1 MTTIKIT
8 ELQYNRLFRPK
19 QNNIIIS
26 EQQYNRLFSLI
37 NESKQSKNISK
48 ARKTVETLS
57 PGSNPQ
63 QIIDAI
69 RHDIPNARLNDCKY
83 LAGVTRMYLNNELY
97 DYETIGKLNQT
108 LKLLA
113 TAHADEYDNNLNGIA
128 TNELIERFR
137 TESNVEYSNDVK
149 AHNATQFVENTH
161 YKIYKIDSFE
171 EARKFSPYTS
181 WCVTK
186 NENNYDAYTNN
197 GYGLF
202 YFCIRDDF
210 KSVEEVK
217 SEGCPLDDYGLSMI
231 ATSVDEDGKCNTIT
245 CRWNHDNNG
254 NDNIMTPMQ
263 LSKLIGR
270 NYYQVFKPYTKE
282 ELYAKGLIPT
292 EDVQIILDKGK
303 KPSEIFSKMLNSG
316 IDGILIVSLNEK
328 KWNFFDVSKNMI
340 LCSEWYDCVG
350 YFHDGFAIVIRGD
363 GKYNF
368 IKPDGSVL
376 CDEWYDLVYDFEN
389 GFAFVRRGDGKWNFI
404 KSDGSILSSEWYKS
418 TDYFYNGFARVQRDD
433 WKWNFIKPDG
443 SILCS
448 EWYKTVSYFKKGV
461 AKVQR
466 YDGQFF
472 YIDTKGE
479 IIG

>member
-1 MTTIKIT
+1 M
-8 ELQYNRLFRPK
+8 
-19 QNNIIIS
+19 
-26 EQQYNRLFSLI
+26 
-37 NESKQSKNISK
+37 SKESKNISK
-48 ARKTVETLS
+48 ARRVIRKAKSTL
-57 PGSNPQ
+57 NPQ

-69 RHDIPNARLNDCKY
+69 RHDIPNSRLNDCKY

-128 TNELIERFR
+128 ANELIERFR

-149 AHNATQFVENTH
+149 VHNATQFVENTH
-161 YKIYKIDSFE
+161 YKIYRIDSFE
-171 EARKFSPYTS
+171 EAKKFSPYTS

-217 SEGCPLDDYGLSMI
+217 SEGCPLDNYGLSMI

-270 NYYQVFKPYTKE
+270 NYYEVFKPYTNE

-292 EDVQIILDKGK
+292 EDVQMLLDKGK

-316 IDGILIVSLNEK
+316 IGGILIVSLNEK
-328 KWNFFDVSKNMI
+328 KWNFFDISKNMI
-340 LCSEWYDCVG
+340 LCPEWYGYVGYFHDGFAVVRRGDLKCNFIKPDGKLLCSEWYGYVG
-350 YFHDGFAIVIRGD
+350 YFHDGFAIVIRDD

-368 IKPDGSVL
+368 IKPDGKVL
-376 CDEWYDLVYDFEN
+376 CSEWYDYVSDFKN
-389 GFAFVRRGDGKWNFI
+389 GFAQ
-404 KSDGSILSSEWYKS
+404 
-418 TDYFYNGFARVQRDD
+418 VQRGYG
-433 WKWNFIKPDG
+433 KWNFIKPDG
-443 SILCS
+443 KLLCS
-448 EWYKTVSYFKKGV
+448 EWYGYVYGFI
-461 AKVQR
+461 
-466 YDGQFF
+466 DGFAQVRRDDGTWCR
-472 YIDTKGE
+472 IDTNGD
-479 IIG
+479 IV

>member
-1 MTTIKIT
+1 M
-8 ELQYNRLFRPK
+8 
-19 QNNIIIS
+19 
-26 EQQYNRLFSLI
+26 
-37 NESKQSKNISK
+37 SKQSKNISK
-48 ARKTVETLS
+48 ARRVIRKAKSTL
-57 PGSNPQ
+57 NPQ
-63 QIIDAI
+63 QIIDVI
-69 RHDIPNARLNDCKY
+69 RHDIPNSRLNDCKY

-128 TNELIERFR
+128 ANELIERFR

-161 YKIYKIDSFE
+161 YKIYKIESFE
-171 EARKFSPYTS
+171 EASKFSPYTS

-186 NENNYDAYTNN
+186 GEDNYDAYTNN

-245 CRWNHDNNG
+245 CRWNHGNGG

-270 NYYQVFKPYTKE
+270 NYYQVFKPYTKD
-282 ELYAKGLIPT
+282 ELYAKGLVPT
-292 EDVQIILDKGK
+292 SDVQMLLDQGK

-316 IDGILIVSLNEK
+316 IDGILIVSLNEN
-328 KWNFFDVSKNMI
+328 KWNFFDASKNMI
-340 LCSEWYDCVG
+340 LCSEWYG
-350 YFHDGFAIVIRGD
+350 YVECFYDDFAVVRRGD
-363 GKYNF
+363 GKWNF

-376 CDEWYDLVYDFEN
+376 CSEWYGYVYDFEN

-448 EWYKTVSYFKKGV
+448 EWYKTVSDFKKGV